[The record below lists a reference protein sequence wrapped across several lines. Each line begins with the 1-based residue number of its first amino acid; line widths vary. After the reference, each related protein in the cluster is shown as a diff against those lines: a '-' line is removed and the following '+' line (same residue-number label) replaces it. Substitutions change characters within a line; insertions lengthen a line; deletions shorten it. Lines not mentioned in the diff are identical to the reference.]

1 MYSWT
6 TQKLE
11 WYGDNSFMVQ
21 LEFDCREVVCLVMKS
36 DQTRMGN
43 ALVMV
48 IHDLMHHNWEVS
60 MTHICRP
67 ANVVADCLA
76 SLMCDKLL
84 QEVAFENPPT
94 AARGLLLNDLPSVSI

>member
-1 MYSWT
+1 MGAAHYALRIWKIPFMYSWT

-11 WYGDNSFMVQ
+11 W
-21 LEFDCREVVCLVMKS
+21 
-36 DQTRMGN
+36 
-43 ALVMV
+43 
-48 IHDLMHHNWEVS
+48 
-60 MTHICRP
+60 P